1 MTQLGLGVAALVLT
15 AGTAFAGQV
24 TTPIPEP
31 ASMALLAVGAG
42 ALAVYR
48 LRRRK

>member
-1 MTQLGLGVAALVLT
+1 LTQLGFGLAALLLT
-15 AGTAFAGQV
+15 AGNAWAGGGQV
-24 TTPIPEP
+24 TVPEP
-31 ASMALLAVGAG
+31 ASMALLATGVG